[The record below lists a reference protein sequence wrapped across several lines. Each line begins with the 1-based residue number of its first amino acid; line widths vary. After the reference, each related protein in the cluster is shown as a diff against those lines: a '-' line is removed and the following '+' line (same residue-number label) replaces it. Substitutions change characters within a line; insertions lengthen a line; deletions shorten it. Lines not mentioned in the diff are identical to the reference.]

1 MKALLNFS
9 SFRAALFQ
17 VTAIFIGYEGLVTFV
32 VHLLITFE
40 GFITFEVS
48 YHICGFKGLTIR
60 FTAFREGTYFFF
72 REGKYNF

>member
-17 VTAIFIGYEGLVTFV
+17 VTAIFIGYEGLVTFA

-40 GFITFEVS
+40 GFITFEVNF
-48 YHICGFKGLTIR
+48 HICGFNGLTIR
-60 FTAFREGTYFFF
+60 FTAFRAGTYFFF
-72 REGKYNF
+72 PSGYI

>member
-17 VTAIFIGYEGLVTFV
+17 VTVIFIGYEGLVTFV
-32 VHLLITFE
+32 VYLLITFE

-48 YHICGFKGLTIR
+48 
-60 FTAFREGTYFFF
+60 
-72 REGKYNF
+72 